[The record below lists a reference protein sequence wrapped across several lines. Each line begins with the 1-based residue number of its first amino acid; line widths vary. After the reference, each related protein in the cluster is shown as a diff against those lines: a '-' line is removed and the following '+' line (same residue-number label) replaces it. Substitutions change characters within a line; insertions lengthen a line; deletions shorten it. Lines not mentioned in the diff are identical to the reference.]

1 MMRLAIALFVF
12 LRLVPYAHSQTIAV
26 GSKPYGEGYLLAEL
40 IAVLLEDRGYTVE
53 RRLGLG
59 GSAVTFAALKA
70 GEIDLYPEYSGT
82 ITSVLLVSPGLAG
95 ARLDAALAEQGLVFE
110 TRFGFENNYA
120 LVVPRALT
128 AELQLT
134 KISDLRE
141 AGELRLGF
149 SHEFMNREDGWPALQ
164 ARYGLEQQPIALEH
178 ALAYRALDRGRLDV
192 TDAYTTDGD
201 LVLYELEFLED
212 DLELFPSYEAGI
224 LARADLPVEPRE
236 ILRELS
242 DQLDEP
248 TMQRLNQRIS
258 SEGEAPAAV
267 AAEFLESQGLIAPV
281 SKASSRRSRIGHNT
295 LVHLRLTALAL
306 VLACI
311 VAIPLALLVSRAPR
325 VAQAVQYV
333 AGLIQT
339 IPALALLALLI
350 PLLGLGEATAILA
363 LFLYS
368 LLPILRNTLTGL
380 FSVDPLLREVA
391 TGMGLTPAQQT
402 LRIELPLAMPMILA
416 GIRTAAV
423 ISIGTATLAAFVGA
437 GGLGQPIITG
447 LSLND
452 NRLILEGAIPAAAL
466 AVVVEFLFE
475 ALERRLVP
483 AHLRVR

>member
-1 MMRLAIALFVF
+1 MRCVVALIVL
-12 LRLVPYAHSQTIAV
+12 LRLVPGAAAETVTV
-26 GSKPYGEGYLLAEL
+26 GSKPYGESYLLAEMM
-40 IAVLLEDRGYTVE
+40 AVLLEDRSYTVE
-53 RRLGLG
+53 RRHGLG
-59 GSAVTFAALKA
+59 GSAITFAALKS

-82 ITSVLLVSPGLAG
+82 LTSVLLANPALEGTA
-95 ARLDAALAEQGLVFE
+95 LDAALADHGLSFT

-120 LVVPRALT
+120 LVVPQALKQERRLET
-128 AELQLT
+128 
-134 KISDLRE
+134 ISDLR
-141 AGELRLGF
+141 AARDLRLGF
-149 SHEFMNREDGWPALQ
+149 SYEFMNREDGWPALR

-201 LVLYELEFLED
+201 LTLYELGFLDD

-224 LARADLPVEPRE
+224 LARADLPAAVLE
-236 ILRELS
+236 ILGEFAGR
-242 DQLDEP
+242 LDESS
-248 TMQRLNQRIS
+248 MQRLNQRIS
-258 SEGEAPAAV
+258 SEGEEPAAV
-267 AAEFLESQGLIAPV
+267 AAEFLGSAGLIEPV
-281 SKASSRRSRIGHNT
+281 ARGSSRLSRIAQNT
-295 LVHLRLTALAL
+295 LVHLRLTTLAL
-306 VLACI
+306 GLACI

-325 VAQAVQYV
+325 AARTVQYL

-339 IPALALLALLI
+339 IPALALLALFI
-350 PLLGLGEATAILA
+350 PLLGLGEVTAILA

-368 LLPILRNTLTGL
+368 LLPVLRNTLTGL
-380 FSVDPLLREVA
+380 FSVDPLLKEVA
-391 TGMGLTPAQQT
+391 TGMGLTAAQQT